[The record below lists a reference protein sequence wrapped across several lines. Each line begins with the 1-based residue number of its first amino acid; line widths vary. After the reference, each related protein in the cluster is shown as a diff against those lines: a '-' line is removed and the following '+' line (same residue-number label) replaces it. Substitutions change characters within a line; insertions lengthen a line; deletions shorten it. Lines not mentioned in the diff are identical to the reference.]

1 MKVRIIVK
9 IYIETLVCIKG
20 MRDNIECK
28 SLLGRLDFVLLRIQ
42 QELQMEFIQSA
53 TIRSWFR

>member
-1 MKVRIIVK
+1 MKIH
-9 IYIETLVCIKG
+9 IETLVCIKG